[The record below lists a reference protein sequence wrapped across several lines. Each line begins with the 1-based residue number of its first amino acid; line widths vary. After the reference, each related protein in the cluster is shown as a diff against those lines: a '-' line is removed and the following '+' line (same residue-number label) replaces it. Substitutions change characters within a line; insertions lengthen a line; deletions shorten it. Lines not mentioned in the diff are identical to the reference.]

1 MVFGLYFFW
10 TNDALYH
17 SLFVE
22 NKGCAESTHVFAS
35 VHAFLTPHTK
45 FFNQFLVSIGN
56 KCEWQLVFLNEL
68 LVRLFA
74 VYTYADYLVASFAE
88 STVIVAQ
95 IAGLGRTA

>member
-10 TNDALYH
+10 TNDALYY

-56 KCEWQLVFLNEL
+56 KCEWQLVFSMNFWCDFSL
-68 LVRLFA
+68 
-74 VYTYADYLVASFAE
+74 
-88 STVIVAQ
+88 STLTPI
-95 IAGLGRTA
+95 TS